1 MIGGGILKRK
11 CPKCNNPL
19 PEEAHFCLHC
29 FHDFNE
35 TQEDDQS
42 AKLPLLEKIK
52 QNKKALLIILA
63 IFILLSAVATACGI
77 YYSGRNSQAD
87 ADTQAVTTQKH
98 AVSTV
103 TEKDGSVVTTYNDGS
118 IETVKTDGTVI
129 TEEADGTV
137 VTKKTDGTVVTEK
150 TDGTT
155 ITEEP
160 DGTVVTEKPD
170 GTVITEKPDG
180 TTEVTQKPTETT
192 SEYDTTEPPV
202 SEPSTETPSSDYSD
216 VPINYNDF
224 TFENRNGSL
233 IITKYKGND
242 KIVRVPNS
250 YNGDYVTYIE
260 GLTFQNVDEVE
271 QIIFEMAPNDTKL
284 SFGSNAVW
292 LCDNLKS
299 VVFIRPDSN
308 SAKLKIGGFAG
319 KCPSLTDI
327 QIYNCDDYRVYDYGL
342 YCYDDQEDGYALQY
356 FCEGAKVSEWT
367 MPDWCVT
374 LDNAVF
380 MYNTN
385 IKRVYIHST
394 KGFTLS
400 KYTSNYMDAV
410 YINDDNKYL
419 FDDNGVAVY
428 NENMKELQFFS
439 STANV
444 KEYTIKSGYCFNPGR
459 GTMLSNK
466 INPNLEVLRIPK
478 GADFMDSQIKK
489 YFTSSESNLKTIYI
503 EEGHPK
509 MDFIKENFK
518 GEIIIF

>member
-1 MIGGGILKRK
+1 MKRE
-11 CPKCNNPL
+11 CPVCNNPL

-35 TQEDDQS
+35 TQEVDSS
-42 AKLPLLEKIK
+42 AKLPLSEKIK
-52 QNKKALLIILA
+52 QNKKALLLILA
-63 IFILLSAVATACGI
+63 IFILLSALATACGI
-77 YYSGRNSQAD
+77 YYSCRNNQAD

-103 TEKDGSVVTTYNDGS
+103 TEEDGSVVTTYDDGS

-137 VTKKTDGTVVTEK
+137 VTKKTDGT
-150 TDGTT
+150 T
-155 ITEEP
+155 ITEKP

-192 SEYDTTEPPV
+192 TENETTSGSVTESTTE
-202 SEPSTETPSSDYSD
+202 STSSDYSD
-216 VPINYNDF
+216 IPINSNDF
-224 TFENRNGSL
+224 TFEYRNGSL
-233 IITKYKGND
+233 IITKYNGND

-444 KEYTIKSGYCFNPGR
+444 KEYTIKSGYCFNPNR
-459 GTMLSNK
+459 GLQTTAE
-466 INPNLEVLRIPK
+466 INPHLEILRIPK
-478 GADFMDSQIKK
+478 DSDFYESCISK
-489 YFTSSESNLKTIYI
+489 YFTSSKSNLKTIYI
-503 EEGHPK
+503 EDGHSK
-509 MDFIKENFK
+509 IDFIKENFK
-518 GEIIIF
+518 GEIIIY

>member
-1 MIGGGILKRK
+1 MIGGGILKRE
-11 CPKCNNPL
+11 CPVCNNPL

-35 TQEDDQS
+35 TQEDDSS
-42 AKLPLLEKIK
+42 AKLPLSEKIK
-52 QNKKALLIILA
+52 QNKKALLLILA
-63 IFILLSAVATACGI
+63 IFILLSALATACGI
-77 YYSGRNSQAD
+77 YYSCRNNQAD

-103 TEKDGSVVTTYNDGS
+103 TEEDGSVVTTYDDGS

-137 VTKKTDGTVVTEK
+137 VTKKTDGT
-150 TDGTT
+150 T
-155 ITEEP
+155 ITEKP

-192 SEYDTTEPPV
+192 TENETTSGSVTESTTE
-202 SEPSTETPSSDYSD
+202 STSSDYSD
-216 VPINYNDF
+216 IPINSNDF
-224 TFENRNGSL
+224 TFEYRNGSL
-233 IITKYKGND
+233 IITKYNGND

-444 KEYTIKSGYCFNPGR
+444 KEYTIKSGYCFNPNR
-459 GTMLSNK
+459 GLQTTAE
-466 INPNLEVLRIPK
+466 INPHLEILRIPK
-478 GADFMDSQIKK
+478 DSDFYESCISK
-489 YFTSSESNLKTIYI
+489 YFTSSKSNLKTIYI
-503 EEGHPK
+503 EEGHSK
-509 MDFIKENFK
+509 IDFIKENFK
-518 GEIIIF
+518 GEIIIY

>member
-1 MIGGGILKRK
+1 MIGGGILKRE
-11 CPKCNNPL
+11 CPVCNNPL

-35 TQEDDQS
+35 TQEDDSS
-42 AKLPLLEKIK
+42 AKLPLSEKIK
-52 QNKKALLIILA
+52 QNKKALLLILA
-63 IFILLSAVATACGI
+63 IFILLSALATACGI
-77 YYSGRNSQAD
+77 YYSCRNNQTD
-87 ADTQAVTTQKH
+87 TDTQAVTTQKH

-103 TEKDGSVVTTYNDGS
+103 TEEDGSVVTTYDDGS

-137 VTKKTDGTVVTEK
+137 VTKKTDGT
-150 TDGTT
+150 T
-155 ITEEP
+155 ITEKP

-192 SEYDTTEPPV
+192 TENETTSGSVTESTTE
-202 SEPSTETPSSDYSD
+202 STSSDYSD
-216 VPINYNDF
+216 IPINSNDF
-224 TFENRNGSL
+224 TFEYRNGSL
-233 IITKYKGND
+233 IITKYNGND

-299 VVFIRPDSN
+299 VIFIRPDNN
-308 SAKLKIGGFAG
+308 SAKLTIGGFAG
-319 KCPSLTDI
+319 KCSSLTDI
-327 QIYNCDDYRVYDYGL
+327 QIYNCDGYRVYDYGL

-374 LDNAVF
+374 LDTAVF

-439 STANV
+439 STANI

>member
-1 MIGGGILKRK
+1 MIGGGILKRE
-11 CPKCNNPL
+11 CPVCNNPL

-35 TQEDDQS
+35 TQEVDSS
-42 AKLPLLEKIK
+42 AKLPLSEKIK
-52 QNKKALLIILA
+52 QNKKALLLILA
-63 IFILLSAVATACGI
+63 IFILLSALATACGI
-77 YYSGRNSQAD
+77 YYSCRNNQAD

-103 TEKDGSVVTTYNDGS
+103 TEEDGSVVTTYDDGS

-137 VTKKTDGTVVTEK
+137 VTKKTDGT
-150 TDGTT
+150 T
-155 ITEEP
+155 ITEKP

-192 SEYDTTEPPV
+192 TENETTSGSVTESTTE
-202 SEPSTETPSSDYSD
+202 STSSDYSD
-216 VPINYNDF
+216 IPINSNDF
-224 TFENRNGSL
+224 TFEYRNGSL
-233 IITKYKGND
+233 IITKYNGND

-444 KEYTIKSGYCFNPGR
+444 KEYTIKSGYCFNPNR
-459 GTMLSNK
+459 GLQTTAE
-466 INPNLEVLRIPK
+466 INPHLEILRIPK
-478 GADFMDSQIKK
+478 DSDFYESCISK
-489 YFTSSESNLKTIYI
+489 YFTSSKSNLKTIYI
-503 EEGHPK
+503 EDGHSK
-509 MDFIKENFK
+509 IDFIKENFK
-518 GEIIIF
+518 GEIIIY

>member
-1 MIGGGILKRK
+1 MIGGGILKRE
-11 CPKCNNPL
+11 CPVCNNPL

-35 TQEDDQS
+35 TQEDDSS
-42 AKLPLLEKIK
+42 AKLPLSEKIK
-52 QNKKALLIILA
+52 QNKKALLLILA
-63 IFILLSAVATACGI
+63 IFILLSALATACGI
-77 YYSGRNSQAD
+77 YYSCRNNQAD

-103 TEKDGSVVTTYNDGS
+103 TEEDGSVVTTYDDGS

-137 VTKKTDGTVVTEK
+137 VTKKTDGT
-150 TDGTT
+150 T
-155 ITEEP
+155 ITEKP

-192 SEYDTTEPPV
+192 TENETTSGSVTESTTE
-202 SEPSTETPSSDYSD
+202 STSSDYSD
-216 VPINYNDF
+216 IPINSNDF
-224 TFENRNGSL
+224 TFEYRNGSL
-233 IITKYKGND
+233 IITKYNGND

-444 KEYTIKSGYCFNPGR
+444 KEYTIKSGYCFNPNR
-459 GTMLSNK
+459 GLQTTAE
-466 INPNLEVLRIPK
+466 INPHLEILRIPK
-478 GADFMDSQIKK
+478 DSDFYESCISK
-489 YFTSSESNLKTIYI
+489 YFTSSKSNLKTIYI
-503 EEGHPK
+503 EDGHSK
-509 MDFIKENFK
+509 IDFIKENFK
-518 GEIIIF
+518 GEIIIY

>member
-1 MIGGGILKRK
+1 MKRE
-11 CPKCNNPL
+11 CPVCNNPL

-35 TQEDDQS
+35 TQEDDSS
-42 AKLPLLEKIK
+42 AKLPLSEKIK
-52 QNKKALLIILA
+52 QNKKALLLILA
-63 IFILLSAVATACGI
+63 IFILLSALATACGI
-77 YYSGRNSQAD
+77 YYSCRNNQTD
-87 ADTQAVTTQKH
+87 TDTQAVTTQKH

-103 TEKDGSVVTTYNDGS
+103 TEEDGSVVTTYDDGS

-137 VTKKTDGTVVTEK
+137 VTKKTDGT
-150 TDGTT
+150 T
-155 ITEEP
+155 ITEKP

-192 SEYDTTEPPV
+192 TENETTSGSVTESTTE
-202 SEPSTETPSSDYSD
+202 STSSDYSD
-216 VPINYNDF
+216 IPINSNDF
-224 TFENRNGSL
+224 TFEYRNGSL
-233 IITKYKGND
+233 IITKYNGND

-284 SFGSNAVW
+284 SFDSNAVW

-299 VVFIRPDSN
+299 VIFIRPDNN
-308 SAKLKIGGFAG
+308 SAKLTIGGFAG
-319 KCPSLTDI
+319 KCSSLTDI
-327 QIYNCDDYRVYDYGL
+327 QIYNCDGYRVYDYGL

-374 LDNAVF
+374 LDTAVF

-439 STANV
+439 STANI

>member
-35 TQEDDQS
+35 TQDDNKK
-42 AKLPLLEKIK
+42 AKVPFSEKIK
-52 QNKKALLIILA
+52 KNKKAIILA
-63 IFILLSAVATACGI
+63 SAILILLIAVATACGI
-77 YYSGRNSQAD
+77 YYSGENAGN
-87 ADTQAVTTQKH
+87 DTSATVTTEKH
-98 AVSTV
+98 PVSTI
-103 TEKDGSVVTTYNDGS
+103 TEEDGSVVTTYDDGS

-137 VTKKTDGTVVTEK
+137 VTEKTDGTVITEK
-150 TDGTT
+150 TDGTV
-155 ITEEP
+155 ITKEP
-160 DGTVVTEKPD
+160 DGTTVTEKPD

-192 SEYDTTEPPV
+192 SENDTTEPPAT
-202 SEPSTETPSSDYSD
+202 EPSTEAPPSDYSD
-216 VPINYNDF
+216 IPINYDDF
-224 TFENRNGSL
+224 TFEYRNGSL
-233 IITKYKGND
+233 IITKYNGND

-308 SAKLKIGGFAG
+308 SAKLKIGGFTG

-374 LDNAVF
+374 LDTAVF

-444 KEYTIKSGYCFNPGR
+444 KEYTIKSGYRFNPNR
-459 GTMLSNK
+459 GLQATAD
-466 INPNLEVLRIPK
+466 INPHLEILRIPK
-478 GADFMDSQIKK
+478 DSDFYESCISK
-489 YFTSSESNLKTIYI
+489 YFTSSKSNLKTIYI

-509 MDFIKENFK
+509 IDFIEENFK
-518 GEIIIF
+518 GEIIIY

>member
-1 MIGGGILKRK
+1 MIGGGILKRE
-11 CPKCNNPL
+11 CPVCNNPL

-35 TQEDDQS
+35 TQEDDSS
-42 AKLPLLEKIK
+42 AKLPLSEKIK
-52 QNKKALLIILA
+52 QNKKALLLILA
-63 IFILLSAVATACGI
+63 IFILLSALATACGI
-77 YYSGRNSQAD
+77 YYSCRNNQAD

-103 TEKDGSVVTTYNDGS
+103 TEEDGSVVTTYDDGS
-118 IETVKTDGTVI
+118 IETVKTDGTII

-137 VTKKTDGTVVTEK
+137 VTKKTDGT
-150 TDGTT
+150 T
-155 ITEEP
+155 ITEKP

-192 SEYDTTEPPV
+192 TENETTSGSVTESTTE
-202 SEPSTETPSSDYSD
+202 STSSDYSD
-216 VPINYNDF
+216 IPINSNDF
-224 TFENRNGSL
+224 TFEYRNGSL
-233 IITKYKGND
+233 IITKYNGND

-444 KEYTIKSGYCFNPGR
+444 KEYTIKSGYCFNPNR
-459 GTMLSNK
+459 GLQTTAE
-466 INPNLEVLRIPK
+466 INPHLEILRIPK
-478 GADFMDSQIKK
+478 DSDFYESCISK
-489 YFTSSESNLKTIYI
+489 YFTSSKSNLKTIYI
-503 EEGHPK
+503 EEGHSK
-509 MDFIKENFK
+509 IDFIKENFK
-518 GEIIIF
+518 GEIIIY

>member
-35 TQEDDQS
+35 TQDDNKK
-42 AKLPLLEKIK
+42 AKVPFSEKIK
-52 QNKKALLIILA
+52 KNKKTIILA
-63 IFILLSAVATACGI
+63 SAILILLIAVATACWI
-77 YYSGRNSQAD
+77 YYSGENAGN
-87 ADTQAVTTQKH
+87 DTSATVTTEKH
-98 AVSTV
+98 PVSTI
-103 TEKDGSVVTTYNDGS
+103 TEEDGSVVTTYDDGS
-118 IETVKTDGTVI
+118 VETVKTDGTVI

-137 VTKKTDGTVVTEK
+137 VTKKTDGTKITENPNGIK
-150 TDGTT
+150 

-160 DGTVVTEKPD
+160 DGTTITEKPD

-180 TTEVTQKPTETT
+180 TTEVTQKPTETSTENETT
-192 SEYDTTEPPV
+192 SGSVTESTTE
-202 SEPSTETPSSDYSD
+202 STSSDYSD
-216 VPINYNDF
+216 IPINSNNF
-224 TFENRNGSL
+224 TFEYRNGSL
-233 IITKYKGND
+233 VITKYNGND

-380 MYNTN
+380 MYNTY

-478 GADFMDSQIKK
+478 DADFKDSQIKK

-509 MDFIKENFK
+509 IDFIKENFK
-518 GEIIIF
+518 GEIIIY

>member
-1 MIGGGILKRK
+1 MKRE
-11 CPKCNNPL
+11 CPVCNNPL

-35 TQEDDQS
+35 TQEDDSS
-42 AKLPLLEKIK
+42 AKLPLSEKIK
-52 QNKKALLIILA
+52 QNKKALLLILA
-63 IFILLSAVATACGI
+63 IFILLSALATVCGI
-77 YYSGRNSQAD
+77 YYSCRNNQAD

-103 TEKDGSVVTTYNDGS
+103 TEEDGSVVTTYDDGS

-137 VTKKTDGTVVTEK
+137 VTKKTDGT
-150 TDGTT
+150 T
-155 ITEEP
+155 ITEKP

-192 SEYDTTEPPV
+192 TENETTSGSVTESTTE
-202 SEPSTETPSSDYSD
+202 STSSDYSD
-216 VPINYNDF
+216 IPINSNDF
-224 TFENRNGSL
+224 TFEYRNGSL
-233 IITKYKGND
+233 IITKYNGND

-319 KCPSLTDI
+319 NCSSLTDI

-342 YCYDDQEDGYALQY
+342 YCYDDQENGYALQY

-444 KEYTIKSGYCFNPGR
+444 KEYTIKSGYCFNPNR
-459 GTMLSNK
+459 GLQTTAE
-466 INPNLEVLRIPK
+466 INPHLEILRIPK
-478 GADFMDSQIKK
+478 DSDFYESCISK
-489 YFTSSESNLKTIYI
+489 YFTSSKSNLKTIYI
-503 EEGHPK
+503 EDGHSK
-509 MDFIKENFK
+509 IDFIKENFI
-518 GEIIIF
+518 GEIIIY

>member
-1 MIGGGILKRK
+1 MIGGGILKRE
-11 CPKCNNPL
+11 CPICNNPL

-35 TQEDDQS
+35 TQDDNKK

-52 QNKKALLIILA
+52 QNKKAIILISAILILLI
-63 IFILLSAVATACGI
+63 AVATACGI
-77 YYSGRNSQAD
+77 YYSGENAGN
-87 ADTQAVTTQKH
+87 DTSAQTVTTEKH
-98 AVSTV
+98 AVSTI
-103 TEKDGSVVTTYNDGS
+103 TEADGSVVTTYDDGS
-118 IETVKTDGTVI
+118 IETVKADGTVI
-129 TEEADGTV
+129 TEDA
-137 VTKKTDGTVVTEK
+137 DGTVVTEK
-150 TDGTT
+150 TDGTV
-155 ITEEP
+155 ITEK
-160 DGTVVTEKPD
+160 TD

-192 SEYDTTEPPV
+192 TENETTSGSVTESTTE
-202 SEPSTETPSSDYSD
+202 STSSDYSD
-216 VPINYNDF
+216 IPINSNDF
-224 TFENRNGSL
+224 TFVYRNGSL
-233 IITKYKGND
+233 IITKYNGND

-367 MPDWCVT
+367 MPDWCVA

-444 KEYTIKSGYCFNPGR
+444 KEYTIKSGYCFNPNR
-459 GTMLSNK
+459 GLQTTAE
-466 INPNLEVLRIPK
+466 INPHLEILRIPK
-478 GADFMDSQIKK
+478 DSDFYESCISK
-489 YFTSSESNLKTIYI
+489 YFTSSKSNLKTIYI

-509 MDFIKENFK
+509 IDFIEENFK
-518 GEIIIF
+518 GEIIIY